1 MKEEKQEGTVATEEL
16 AGQIV
21 ESSAEALPMIP
32 VKTDHTSVVFPY
44 CKEFAQGKELLY
56 ALRSWYKNCCF
67 QANFVVIGD
76 KEDWFSEEICF
87 IECPRVSDNPS
98 VDTYHKL
105 KVALESDKV
114 TDNFVWTNDD
124 IYVLQPIDLSH
135 IQLPKVIGLLDISKY
150 RGFYRENMQR
160 TIDCLNQLGAACQ
173 NYGTHTPVM
182 FNKASWLG
190 LIAKLDEQITQGM
203 LYTSIYFNLQQPQVT
218 AVTLDWRK
226 DPFLLPVVSQNP
238 STEVVKSLLPKMFL
252 NNARS
257 GYSPWLESFLD
268 KEFPAKCLFEL

>member
-1 MKEEKQEGTVATEEL
+1 MKEEKQEGVIATEEM
-16 AGQIV
+16 AAKIADSSFNIV
-21 ESSAEALPMIP
+21 Q
-32 VKTDHTSVVFPY
+32 TDVLMATHTSVVIPY

-56 ALRSWYKNCCF
+56 ALRSWDKNCCF
-67 QANFVVIGD
+67 PADFVVIGD
-76 KEDWFSEEICF
+76 KEEWFSDEIHF
-87 IECPRVSDNPS
+87 IECQRVSDNPS

-105 KVALESDKV
+105 KVALESDLV
-114 TDNFVWTNDD
+114 TDDFIWTNDD

-135 IQLPKVIGLLDISKY
+135 IQLPKVLGPLDTSKY
-150 RGFYRENMQR
+150 KGFYRENMQR
-160 TIDCLNQLGAACQ
+160 TIDCLKQLGAACQ

-268 KEFPAKCLFEL
+268 KEFPAKCLFEQ

>member
-16 AGQIV
+16 ACQIV
-21 ESSAEALPMIP
+21 ESSAEALPMIS

-114 TDNFVWTNDD
+114 TDDFVWTNDD

-160 TIDCLNQLGAACQ
+160 TIDCLKQLGAACQ

>member
-1 MKEEKQEGTVATEEL
+1 MKEEKQEGVIATEEM
-16 AGQIV
+16 AAKIADSSFNIV
-21 ESSAEALPMIP
+21 Q
-32 VKTDHTSVVFPY
+32 TDVLMATHTSVVIPY

-56 ALRSWYKNCCF
+56 VLRSWDKNCCF
-67 QANFVVIGD
+67 PADFVVIGD
-76 KEDWFSEEICF
+76 KEDWFSDEIHF

-105 KVALESDKV
+105 KVALESDLV
-114 TDNFVWTNDD
+114 TDDFIWTNDD

-135 IQLPKVIGLLDISKY
+135 IQLPKVLGPLDTSKY
-150 RGFYRENMQR
+150 KGFYRENMQR
-160 TIDCLNQLGAACQ
+160 TIDCLKQLGASFQ

-268 KEFPAKCLFEL
+268 KEFPAKCLFEQ

>member
-1 MKEEKQEGTVATEEL
+1 MKEEKQEGVIATEEM
-16 AGQIV
+16 AAKIADSSFNIV
-21 ESSAEALPMIP
+21 Q
-32 VKTDHTSVVFPY
+32 TDVLMATHTSVVIPY

-56 ALRSWYKNCCF
+56 ALRSWDKNCCF
-67 QANFVVIGD
+67 PADFVVIGD
-76 KEDWFSEEICF
+76 KEDWFSDEIHL

-105 KVALESDKV
+105 KVALESDLV
-114 TDNFVWTNDD
+114 TDDFIWTNDD

-135 IQLPKVIGLLDISKY
+135 IQLPKVLGPLDTSKY
-150 RGFYRENMQR
+150 KGFYRENMQR
-160 TIDCLNQLGAACQ
+160 TIDCLKQLGAAFQ

-268 KEFPAKCLFEL
+268 KEFPAKCLFEQ

>member
-21 ESSAEALPMIP
+21 ESSAEALPVIP
-32 VKTDHTSVVFPY
+32 VKTGHTSVVFPY

-160 TIDCLNQLGAACQ
+160 TIDCLKQLGAACQ

-268 KEFPAKCLFEL
+268 KEFSAKCLFEQ

>member
-1 MKEEKQEGTVATEEL
+1 MKEEKQEGVIATEEM
-16 AGQIV
+16 AAKIADSSFNIV
-21 ESSAEALPMIP
+21 Q
-32 VKTDHTSVVFPY
+32 TDVLMVTHTSVVIPY

-56 ALRSWYKNCCF
+56 ALRSWDKNCCF
-67 QANFVVIGD
+67 PADFVVIGD
-76 KEDWFSEEICF
+76 KEDWFSDEIHF

-105 KVALESDKV
+105 KVALESDLV
-114 TDNFVWTNDD
+114 TDDFIWTNDD

-135 IQLPKVIGLLDISKY
+135 IQLPKVLGLLDTSKY
-150 RGFYRENMQR
+150 KGFYRENMQR
-160 TIDCLNQLGAACQ
+160 TIDCLKQLGAACQ

-268 KEFPAKCLFEL
+268 KEFPAKCLFEQ

>member
-1 MKEEKQEGTVATEEL
+1 MKEEKQEGVIATEEM
-16 AGQIV
+16 AAKIADSSFNIV
-21 ESSAEALPMIP
+21 Q
-32 VKTDHTSVVFPY
+32 TDVLMATHTSVVIPY

-56 ALRSWYKNCCF
+56 TLRSWDKNCCF
-67 QANFVVIGD
+67 PADFVVIGD
-76 KEDWFSEEICF
+76 KEDWFSDEIHF

-105 KVALESDKV
+105 KVALERDLV
-114 TDNFVWTNDD
+114 TDDFIWTNDD

-135 IQLPKVIGLLDISKY
+135 IQLPKVLGPLDTSKY
-150 RGFYRENMQR
+150 KGFYRENMQR
-160 TIDCLNQLGAACQ
+160 TIDCLKQLGASFQ

-190 LIAKLDEQITQGM
+190 LISKFDEQITQGM

-238 STEVVKSLLPKMFL
+238 SIEVVKSLLPKMFL

-268 KEFPAKCLFEL
+268 KEFPAKCLFEQ

>member
-32 VKTDHTSVVFPY
+32 LKTDHTSVVFPY

>member
-1 MKEEKQEGTVATEEL
+1 MKEEKQEGVIATEEM
-16 AGQIV
+16 AAKIADSSFNIV
-21 ESSAEALPMIP
+21 Q
-32 VKTDHTSVVFPY
+32 TDVLMATHTSVVIPY

-56 ALRSWYKNCCF
+56 VLRSWDKNCCF
-67 QANFVVIGD
+67 PADFVVIGD
-76 KEDWFSEEICF
+76 KEDWFSDEIHF

-105 KVALESDKV
+105 KVALESDLV
-114 TDNFVWTNDD
+114 TDDFIWTNDD

-135 IQLPKVIGLLDISKY
+135 IQLPKVLGPLDTSKY
-150 RGFYRENMQR
+150 KGFYRENMQR
-160 TIDCLNQLGAACQ
+160 TIDFLKQLGASCQ

-190 LIAKLDEQITQGM
+190 MIAKLDKQITQGM

-268 KEFPAKCLFEL
+268 KEFPAKCLFEQ

>member
-1 MKEEKQEGTVATEEL
+1 MKEEKQECTVATEEL

-21 ESSAEALPMIP
+21 ESTTEVVPVIP
-32 VKTDHTSVVFPY
+32 VTANHTSVVIPY
-44 CKEFAQGKELLY
+44 CKEFAQGKELMY
-56 ALRSWYKNCCF
+56 ALRSWNKNCCF
-67 QANFVVIGD
+67 PADFVVIGD
-76 KEDWFSEEICF
+76 KEEWFSDEIHF

-105 KVALESDKV
+105 KVALESDLV
-114 TDNFVWTNDD
+114 TDDFIWTNDD
-124 IYVLQPIDLSH
+124 IY
-135 IQLPKVIGLLDISKY
+135 
-150 RGFYRENMQR
+150 
-160 TIDCLNQLGAACQ
+160 DCLKQLGAACQ

-268 KEFPAKCLFEL
+268 KEFPAKCLFEQ

>member
-16 AGQIV
+16 ACQIV
-21 ESSAEALPMIP
+21 ESSAEALPVIP

-160 TIDCLNQLGAACQ
+160 TIDCLKQLGAACQ

-203 LYTSIYFNLQQPQVT
+203 LYTSIYFNLRQPRVT
-218 AVTLDWRK
+218 AVILDWKK

-238 STEVVKSLLPKMFL
+238 NAEVVKSLLPKMFL

-257 GYSPWLESFLD
+257 GYSSWLENFLEGHFPD
-268 KEFPAKCLFEL
+268 KTEFEI

>member
-1 MKEEKQEGTVATEEL
+1 MKEEKQVGTVATEEL

-21 ESSAEALPMIP
+21 ESSAEALPVIP

-160 TIDCLNQLGAACQ
+160 TIDCLNQLGADCQ

-268 KEFPAKCLFEL
+268 KEFPTKCLFEL

>member
-1 MKEEKQEGTVATEEL
+1 MKEEKQEDVIATEEM
-16 AGQIV
+16 AAKIADSSFNIV
-21 ESSAEALPMIP
+21 Q
-32 VKTDHTSVVFPY
+32 TDVLMATHTSVVIPY

-56 ALRSWYKNCCF
+56 ALRSWDKNCCF
-67 QANFVVIGD
+67 PANFVVIGD
-76 KEDWFSEEICF
+76 KEDWFHEIHF

-105 KVALESDKV
+105 KVALESDLV
-114 TDNFVWTNDD
+114 TDDFIWTNDD

-135 IQLPKVIGLLDISKY
+135 IQLPKVLGPLDTSKY
-150 RGFYRENMQR
+150 KGFYRENMQR
-160 TIDCLNQLGAACQ
+160 TIDCLKQLGAACQ

-268 KEFPAKCLFEL
+268 KEFPAKCLFEQ

>member
-1 MKEEKQEGTVATEEL
+1 MKEEKQEGVIATEEM
-16 AGQIV
+16 AAKIADSSFNIV
-21 ESSAEALPMIP
+21 Q
-32 VKTDHTSVVFPY
+32 TDVLMATHTSVVIPY

-56 ALRSWYKNCCF
+56 ALRSWDKNCCF
-67 QANFVVIGD
+67 PADFVVIGD
-76 KEDWFSEEICF
+76 KEDWFSDEIHF

-98 VDTYHKL
+98 VDTYQKL
-105 KVALESDKV
+105 KVALESDLV
-114 TDNFVWTNDD
+114 TDDFIWTNDD

-135 IQLPKVIGLLDISKY
+135 IQLPKVLGPLDTSKY
-150 RGFYRENMQR
+150 KGFYRENMQR
-160 TIDCLNQLGAACQ
+160 TIDCLKQLGAACQ

-268 KEFPAKCLFEL
+268 KEFPAKCLFEQ

>member
-1 MKEEKQEGTVATEEL
+1 MKEEKQEGVIATEEM
-16 AGQIV
+16 AAKIADSSFNIV
-21 ESSAEALPMIP
+21 Q
-32 VKTDHTSVVFPY
+32 TDVLMATHTSVVIPY

-56 ALRSWYKNCCF
+56 ALRSWDKNCCF
-67 QANFVVIGD
+67 PADFVVIGD
-76 KEDWFSEEICF
+76 KEDWFSDEIHF

-105 KVALESDKV
+105 KVALERDLV
-114 TDNFVWTNDD
+114 TDDFIWTNDD

-135 IQLPKVIGLLDISKY
+135 IQLPKVLGPLDTSKY
-150 RGFYRENMQR
+150 KGFYRENMQR
-160 TIDCLNQLGAACQ
+160 TIDCLKQLGASFQ

-268 KEFPAKCLFEL
+268 KEFPAKCLFEQ

>member
-1 MKEEKQEGTVATEEL
+1 MKEEKQVGTVATEEL

>member
-1 MKEEKQEGTVATEEL
+1 MKEEKQEGVIATEEM
-16 AGQIV
+16 AAKIADSSFNIV
-21 ESSAEALPMIP
+21 Q
-32 VKTDHTSVVFPY
+32 TDVLMATHTSVVIPY

-56 ALRSWYKNCCF
+56 ALRSWDKNCCF
-67 QANFVVIGD
+67 PADFVVIGD
-76 KEDWFSEEICF
+76 KEEWFSDEIHF

-105 KVALESDKV
+105 KVALESDLV
-114 TDNFVWTNDD
+114 TDDFIWTNDD

-135 IQLPKVIGLLDISKY
+135 IQLPKVLGLLDTSKY
-150 RGFYRENMQR
+150 KGFYRENMQR
-160 TIDCLNQLGAACQ
+160 TIDCLKQLGAACQ

-190 LIAKLDEQITQGM
+190 LIAKLDELITQGM

-238 STEVVKSLLPKMFL
+238 STEVVKSLLPKIFL

>member
-1 MKEEKQEGTVATEEL
+1 MKEEKQEGCVATEEL

-21 ESSAEALPMIP
+21 ESTAEAAPVIP
-32 VKTDHTSVVFPY
+32 ITVNHTSVVIPY

-56 ALRSWYKNCCF
+56 ALRSWDKNCCF
-67 QANFVVIGD
+67 PADFVVIGD
-76 KEDWFSEEICF
+76 KENWFSDEIHF

-105 KVALESDKV
+105 KVALESDLV
-114 TDNFVWTNDD
+114 TDDFIWTNDD

-135 IQLPKVIGLLDISKY
+135 IQLPKVLGPLDTSKY
-150 RGFYRENMQR
+150 KGFYRENMQR
-160 TIDCLNQLGAACQ
+160 TIDCLKQLGAACQ

-268 KEFPAKCLFEL
+268 KEFPAKCLFEQ

>member
-1 MKEEKQEGTVATEEL
+1 MKEEKQEGVIATEEM
-16 AGQIV
+16 AAKIADSSFNIV
-21 ESSAEALPMIP
+21 QKDVLMA
-32 VKTDHTSVVFPY
+32 THTSVVIPY

-56 ALRSWYKNCCF
+56 ALRSWDKNCCF
-67 QANFVVIGD
+67 PADFVVIGD
-76 KEDWFSEEICF
+76 KEDWFSDEIHF

-105 KVALESDKV
+105 KVALESDLV
-114 TDNFVWTNDD
+114 TDDFIWTNDD

-135 IQLPKVIGLLDISKY
+135 IQLPKVLGPLDTSKY
-150 RGFYRENMQR
+150 KGFYRENMQR
-160 TIDCLNQLGAACQ
+160 TIDFLKQLGASCQ

-190 LIAKLDEQITQGM
+190 MIAKLDEQITQGM

-218 AVTLDWRK
+218 TVTLDWRK

-268 KEFPAKCLFEL
+268 KEFPAKCLFEQ

>member
-1 MKEEKQEGTVATEEL
+1 MKEEKQEGVIATEEM
-16 AGQIV
+16 AAKIADSSFNIV
-21 ESSAEALPMIP
+21 Q
-32 VKTDHTSVVFPY
+32 TDVLMATHTSVVIPY

-56 ALRSWYKNCCF
+56 ALRSWDKNCCF
-67 QANFVVIGD
+67 PADFVVIGD
-76 KEDWFSEEICF
+76 KEDWFSDEIHF

-105 KVALESDKV
+105 KVALESDLV
-114 TDNFVWTNDD
+114 TDDFIWTNDD

-135 IQLPKVIGLLDISKY
+135 IQLPKVLDPLDTSKY
-150 RGFYRENMQR
+150 KGFYRENMQR
-160 TIDCLNQLGAACQ
+160 TIDCLKQLGASFQ

>member
-1 MKEEKQEGTVATEEL
+1 MKEEKQVGTVATEEL

-114 TDNFVWTNDD
+114 TDDFVWTNDD

>member
-21 ESSAEALPMIP
+21 ESSTEALPVIP

-160 TIDCLNQLGAACQ
+160 TIDCLKQLGAACQ

>member
-1 MKEEKQEGTVATEEL
+1 MKEEKQEGVIATEEM
-16 AGQIV
+16 AAKIADSSFNIV
-21 ESSAEALPMIP
+21 Q
-32 VKTDHTSVVFPY
+32 TDVLRATHTSVVIPY

-56 ALRSWYKNCCF
+56 ALRSWDKNCCF
-67 QANFVVIGD
+67 PADFVVIGD
-76 KEDWFSEEICF
+76 KEDWFSDEIHF

-105 KVALESDKV
+105 KVALERDLV
-114 TDNFVWTNDD
+114 TDDFIWTNDD

-135 IQLPKVIGLLDISKY
+135 IQLPKVLGPLDTSKY
-150 RGFYRENMQR
+150 KGFYRENMQR
-160 TIDCLNQLGAACQ
+160 TIDCLKQLGAACQ

-268 KEFPAKCLFEL
+268 KEFPAKCLFEQ

>member
-1 MKEEKQEGTVATEEL
+1 MKEEKNEGTAISQESTEKQQPAAAAATIM
-16 AGQIV
+16 QH
-21 ESSAEALPMIP
+21 
-32 VKTDHTSVVFPY
+32 THTSIVIPY
-44 CKEFAQGKELLY
+44 CKEFAQGKELLF
-56 ALRSWYKNCCF
+56 ALRSWAENCCF
-67 QANFVVIGD
+67 PANIVVIGD
-76 KEDWFSEEICF
+76 KEDWFSDEIHF
-87 IECPRVSDNPS
+87 IECPRMSDNPS
-98 VDTYHKL
+98 VDTFNKL
-105 KVALESDKV
+105 KVALESDIV
-114 TDNFVWTNDD
+114 TDDFVWTNDD

-135 IQLPKVIGLLDISKY
+135 IQLPKVLGPLDTSKY
-150 RGFYRENMQR
+150 KGFYRENMQR
-160 TIDCLNQLGAACQ
+160 TIDCLKQLGAACQ

-268 KEFPAKCLFEL
+268 KEFPAKCLFEQ

>member
-1 MKEEKQEGTVATEEL
+1 MKEEKQVGTVATEEL

-114 TDNFVWTNDD
+114 TDDFVWTNDD

-160 TIDCLNQLGAACQ
+160 TIDCLKQLGAACQ

-238 STEVVKSLLPKMFL
+238 SIEVVKSLLPKMFL

-257 GYSPWLESFLD
+257 GYSPWLESFLN
-268 KEFPAKCLFEL
+268 KEFPAKCLFEQ

>member
-1 MKEEKQEGTVATEEL
+1 MKEEKQEGVIATEEM
-16 AGQIV
+16 AAKIADSSFNIV
-21 ESSAEALPMIP
+21 Q
-32 VKTDHTSVVFPY
+32 TDVLMATHTSVVIPY

-56 ALRSWYKNCCF
+56 ALRSWDKNCCF
-67 QANFVVIGD
+67 PADFVVIGD
-76 KEDWFSEEICF
+76 KEEWFSDEIHF

-105 KVALESDKV
+105 KVALESDLV
-114 TDNFVWTNDD
+114 TDDFIWTNDD

-135 IQLPKVIGLLDISKY
+135 IQLPKVLGPLDTSKY
-150 RGFYRENMQR
+150 KGFYRENMQR
-160 TIDCLNQLGAACQ
+160 TIDCLKQLGAACQ

-268 KEFPAKCLFEL
+268 KEFPAKCLFEQ

>member
-1 MKEEKQEGTVATEEL
+1 MKEEKQEGVIATEEM
-16 AGQIV
+16 AAKIADSSFNIV
-21 ESSAEALPMIP
+21 Q
-32 VKTDHTSVVFPY
+32 TDVLMATHTSVVIPY

-56 ALRSWYKNCCF
+56 ALRSWDKNCCF
-67 QANFVVIGD
+67 PAEFVVIGD
-76 KEDWFSEEICF
+76 KEDWFSDEIHF

-98 VDTYHKL
+98 VDTYQKL
-105 KVALESDKV
+105 KVALESDLV
-114 TDNFVWTNDD
+114 TDDFIWTNDD

-135 IQLPKVIGLLDISKY
+135 IQLPKVLGPLDTSKY
-150 RGFYRENMQR
+150 KGFYRENMQR
-160 TIDCLNQLGAACQ
+160 TIDCLKQLGAACQ

-268 KEFPAKCLFEL
+268 KEFPAKCLFEQ

>member
-1 MKEEKQEGTVATEEL
+1 MKEEKQEGVIATEEM
-16 AGQIV
+16 AAKIADSSFNIV
-21 ESSAEALPMIP
+21 Q
-32 VKTDHTSVVFPY
+32 TDVLMATHTSVVIPY

-56 ALRSWYKNCCF
+56 ALRSWDKNCCF
-67 QANFVVIGD
+67 PADFVVIGD
-76 KEDWFSEEICF
+76 KEDWFSDEIHF

-105 KVALESDKV
+105 KVALESDLV
-114 TDNFVWTNDD
+114 TDDFIWTNDD

-135 IQLPKVIGLLDISKY
+135 IQLPKVLGPLDTSKY
-150 RGFYRENMQR
+150 KGFYRENMQR
-160 TIDCLNQLGAACQ
+160 TIDCLKQLGASCQ
-173 NYGTHTPVM
+173 NYGTHTPVI

-257 GYSPWLESFLD
+257 GYSPWLESFLE
-268 KEFPAKCLFEL
+268 KEFPAKCLFEQ

>member
-1 MKEEKQEGTVATEEL
+1 MKEEKQEGVIATEEM
-16 AGQIV
+16 AAKIADSSFNIV
-21 ESSAEALPMIP
+21 Q
-32 VKTDHTSVVFPY
+32 TDVLMATHTSVVIPY

-56 ALRSWYKNCCF
+56 ALRSWDKNCCF
-67 QANFVVIGD
+67 PADFVVIGD
-76 KEDWFSEEICF
+76 KENWFSDEIHF

-105 KVALESDKV
+105 KVALERDLV
-114 TDNFVWTNDD
+114 TDDFIWTNDD

-135 IQLPKVIGLLDISKY
+135 IQLPKVLGPLDTSKY
-150 RGFYRENMQR
+150 KGFYRENMQR
-160 TIDCLNQLGAACQ
+160 TIDCLKQLGASFQ

-257 GYSPWLESFLD
+257 GYSPWLESFLE
-268 KEFPAKCLFEL
+268 KEFPAKCLFEQ

>member
-1 MKEEKQEGTVATEEL
+1 MKEEKQEGVIATEEM
-16 AGQIV
+16 AAKIADSSFNIV
-21 ESSAEALPMIP
+21 Q
-32 VKTDHTSVVFPY
+32 TDVLRATHTSVVIPY

-56 ALRSWYKNCCF
+56 ALRSWDKNCCF
-67 QANFVVIGD
+67 PADFVVIGD
-76 KEDWFSEEICF
+76 KEEWFSDEIHF

-105 KVALESDKV
+105 KVALESDLV
-114 TDNFVWTNDD
+114 TDDFIWTNDD

-135 IQLPKVIGLLDISKY
+135 IQLPKVLGPLDTSKY
-150 RGFYRENMQR
+150 KGFYRENMQR
-160 TIDCLNQLGAACQ
+160 TIDCLKQLGAACQ

-268 KEFPAKCLFEL
+268 KEFPAKCLFEQ

>member
-1 MKEEKQEGTVATEEL
+1 MKEEKQEGVIATEEM
-16 AGQIV
+16 AAKIADSSFNIV
-21 ESSAEALPMIP
+21 Q
-32 VKTDHTSVVFPY
+32 TDVLMATHTSVVIPY

-56 ALRSWYKNCCF
+56 ALRSWDKNCCF
-67 QANFVVIGD
+67 PADFVVIGD
-76 KEDWFSEEICF
+76 KEDWFSDEIHF

-105 KVALESDKV
+105 KVALERDLV
-114 TDNFVWTNDD
+114 TDDFIWTNDD

-135 IQLPKVIGLLDISKY
+135 IQLPKVLGPLDTSKY
-150 RGFYRENMQR
+150 KGFYRENMQR
-160 TIDCLNQLGAACQ
+160 TIDCLKQLGASFQ

-257 GYSPWLESFLD
+257 GYSPWLESFLE
-268 KEFPAKCLFEL
+268 KEFPAKCLFEQ

>member
-1 MKEEKQEGTVATEEL
+1 MKEEKQEGVIATEEM
-16 AGQIV
+16 AAKIADSSFNIV
-21 ESSAEALPMIP
+21 Q
-32 VKTDHTSVVFPY
+32 TDVLMATHTSVVIPY

-56 ALRSWYKNCCF
+56 ALRSWDKNCCF
-67 QANFVVIGD
+67 PADFVVIGD
-76 KEDWFSEEICF
+76 KEDWFSNEIHF

-105 KVALESDKV
+105 KVALERDLV
-114 TDNFVWTNDD
+114 TDDFIWTNDD

-135 IQLPKVIGLLDISKY
+135 IQLPKVLGPLDTSKY
-150 RGFYRENMQR
+150 KGFYRENMQR
-160 TIDCLNQLGAACQ
+160 TIDCLKQLGAACQ

>member
-1 MKEEKQEGTVATEEL
+1 MKEEKQEGVIATEEM
-16 AGQIV
+16 AAKIADSSFNIV
-21 ESSAEALPMIP
+21 Q
-32 VKTDHTSVVFPY
+32 TDVLRATHTSVVIPY

-56 ALRSWYKNCCF
+56 ALRSWDKNCCF
-67 QANFVVIGD
+67 PADFVVIGD
-76 KEDWFSEEICF
+76 KEEWFSDEIHF

-105 KVALESDKV
+105 KVALERDLV
-114 TDNFVWTNDD
+114 TDDFIWTNDD

-135 IQLPKVIGLLDISKY
+135 IQLPKVLGPLDTSKY
-150 RGFYRENMQR
+150 KGFYRENMQR
-160 TIDCLNQLGAACQ
+160 TIDCLKQLGAACQ

-238 STEVVKSLLPKMFL
+238 SIEVVKSLLPKMFL

>member
-1 MKEEKQEGTVATEEL
+1 MKEEKQEGVIATEEM
-16 AGQIV
+16 AAKIADSSFNIV
-21 ESSAEALPMIP
+21 Q
-32 VKTDHTSVVFPY
+32 TDVLRATHTSVVIPY

-56 ALRSWYKNCCF
+56 ALRSWDKNCCF
-67 QANFVVIGD
+67 PADFVVIGD
-76 KEDWFSEEICF
+76 KEEWFSDEIHF
-87 IECPRVSDNPS
+87 IECQRVSDNPS

-105 KVALESDKV
+105 KVALDSDLV
-114 TDNFVWTNDD
+114 TDDFIWTNDD

-135 IQLPKVIGLLDISKY
+135 IQLPKVIGPLDTSKY
-150 RGFYRENMQR
+150 KGFYRENMQR
-160 TIDCLNQLGAACQ
+160 TIDCLKQLGAACQ

-268 KEFPAKCLFEL
+268 KEFPAKCLFEQ

>member
-1 MKEEKQEGTVATEEL
+1 MKEEKQEGVIATEEM
-16 AGQIV
+16 AAKIADSSFNIV
-21 ESSAEALPMIP
+21 Q
-32 VKTDHTSVVFPY
+32 TDVLRATHTSVVIPY

-56 ALRSWYKNCCF
+56 ALRSWDKNCCF
-67 QANFVVIGD
+67 PADFVVIGD
-76 KEDWFSEEICF
+76 KEEWFSDEIHF

-105 KVALESDKV
+105 KVALESDLV
-114 TDNFVWTNDD
+114 TDDFIWTNDD

-135 IQLPKVIGLLDISKY
+135 IQLPKVLGPLDTSKY
-150 RGFYRENMQR
+150 KGFYRENMQR
-160 TIDCLNQLGAACQ
+160 TIDFLKQLGASCQ

-268 KEFPAKCLFEL
+268 KEFPAKCLFEQ

>member
-1 MKEEKQEGTVATEEL
+1 MTPARRNQNWLPSIFNDVFGNEWIEKSSVMVPAVNILENEDEYKVEMAVAGLT
-16 AGQIV
+16 
-21 ESSAEALPMIP
+21 
-32 VKTDHTSVVFPY
+32 
-44 CKEFAQGKELLY
+44 
-56 ALRSWYKNCCF
+56 
-67 QANFVVIGD
+67 

-135 IQLPKVIGLLDISKY
+135 IQLPKVIGPLDISKY
-150 RGFYRENMQR
+150 KGFYRENMQR
-160 TIDCLNQLGAACQ
+160 TIDCLNQLGADCQ

-203 LYTSIYFNLQQPQVT
+203 LYTSIYFNLRQPRVT
-218 AVTLDWRK
+218 AVILDWKK

-238 STEVVKSLLPKMFL
+238 NAEIVKSLLPKMFL

-257 GYSPWLESFLD
+257 GYSSWLENFLEGHFPD
-268 KEFPAKCLFEL
+268 KTEFEI

>member
-21 ESSAEALPMIP
+21 ESSAEALPVIP

-67 QANFVVIGD
+67 QANFVVNGD